1 MKNFLIALNVIIAL
15 AVGYL
20 FYLHFEYVSHDKHDI
35 EVQKQAAANALKIA
49 YFDLDTLQN
58 NYEYFKEM
66 RTYLTGKKNVM
77 DQKLNRLRNE
87 YTAKVNDYNKRGPSL
102 SQTEQ
107 SQIQQELG
115 AMSNN
120 YQQQEQSMGDEL
132 QSETME
138 KMVNV
143 RTTIQEF
150 LKTYSKE
157 KGYAYVF
164 ATSSDDNAMYYK
176 DTLKNITPDLVK
188 QLNERYLATKKK

>member
-1 MKNFLIALNVIIAL
+1 MKKFFITSNIILAI

-20 FYLHFEYVSHDKHDI
+20 FYIHFKYVADDVHAKAN
-35 EVQKQAAANALKIA
+35 EQKAAANALKIA

-66 RTYLTGKKNVM
+66 RTYLTGKKDVM
-77 DQKLNRLRNE
+77 DQKLNKIRQE
-87 YTAKVNDYNKRGPSL
+87 YTAKVNDYNQRGASL

-115 AMSNN
+115 AMNNN
-120 YQQQEQSMGDEL
+120 YSQQEQALGEDL

-138 KMVNV
+138 KMVDV
-143 RTTIQEF
+143 RSKIQDF
-150 LKTYSKE
+150 LKSYSKE
-157 KGYAYVF
+157 KGYSYVF
-164 ATSSDDNAMYYK
+164 ATSGDDNVMYYK

-188 QLNERYLATKKK
+188 NLNVLYLASKKK